1 MTLKDFT
8 KKVRIA
14 ATKTVA
20 TLKEMAPFFGIG
32 VIGGMFIGGYV
43 NTCRNSND
51 IKRLNNRVNNLGD
64 AVNNLG
70 DVVNN
75 NADASIRDHERI
87 DTLEKRQALLMEQA
101 LRITEGKTEE

>member
-20 TLKEMAPFFGIG
+20 TLQEMAPWIGIG
-32 VIGGMFIGGYV
+32 AIGGMILGTYV
-43 NTCRNSND
+43 GTVENSVN
-51 IKRLNNRVNNLGD
+51 IKRLNRR
-64 AVNNLG
+64 VNNLG

-75 NADASIRDHERI
+75 NAEASICDHERI